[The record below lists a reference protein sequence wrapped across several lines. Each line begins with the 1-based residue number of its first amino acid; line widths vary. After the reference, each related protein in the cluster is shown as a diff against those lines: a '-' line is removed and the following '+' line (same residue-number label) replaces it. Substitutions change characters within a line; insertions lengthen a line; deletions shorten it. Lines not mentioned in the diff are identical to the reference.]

1 MSFQIDKNQN
11 KKVQEELELE
21 SQHQDLDMAQII
33 LNQTIKKQLVMQVRL
48 KIIVHIIQDK
58 IQPFNHMQIL
68 NKIHLKSAMSFNKM
82 IH

>member
-48 KIIVHIIQDK
+48 KIIAHIIQDK